1 MISIQ
6 RLNARG
12 QNQRGDAVVDY
23 LIKTERL
30 DTGYYADSD
39 QPELETMRYGGK
51 LAADPDINLLGK
63 PVTKEVMLQLAGG
76 FSPDGTPLCKNAGAA
91 PTETIKKDRNGNAR
105 LDENG
110 QEIRVLQGGHR
121 VGFDLTF
128 TPPKPVSMAF
138 AIGEGQDRIDVLEA
152 HRRAVAKT
160 MDWLEEKVET
170 RRGAGGKEVMGVEGL
185 IYSQHDH
192 LSNRNLEPNIH
203 THTLVYGVAKG
214 EDGKWGTFDAREIYR
229 HRMAADAIYK
239 NEVAANM
246 RELGYDITTQRQ
258 VDEEGNETGRV
269 EYRIAGISD
278 ELCEKFSTRRQQIL
292 DYQEEHGVDA
302 QTACLATRKHKE
314 EPAFDEMEAMW
325 KSTMASMEDEIP
337 TIEQI
342 KQTRGTQFEPDSD
355 EKVLEK
361 LHSNEA
367 VFCEHNL
374 VERLAL
380 EHAGRIRFDELME
393 KVDAFK
399 QRAGLVRIE
408 PERVAAEDAATK
420 PGRIHTEDRFAAP
433 WMIEWEK
440 EIVHR
445 VGARNN
451 EDHQKVDPALVAGGI
466 DKFQAKAGFQLSDE
480 QRRAV
485 EHITAETG
493 GVALL
498 SGFAGTGKTTVS
510 DCYSQILRSDGRRM
524 MGICVSNAAAKK
536 LQAESGME
544 CMSVAKFLTRVEHG
558 KHQVKPQ
565 DVIVVDEAGM
575 LDTNQTRKILGHAD
589 KAGAKVIMQGDVM
602 QLQPVGAGSGMSLA
616 KMATGDVKLT
626 EVRRQS
632 RVEDRD
638 LVRQFYGADLD
649 LKKGTRSRR
658 ETHELGRELMKG
670 LEQRNCLEEFNTR
683 PQALKALVDDYLA
696 DPEIAREKLVLAHTN
711 EDVAM
716 ANDAI
721 RQGLKAKGEI
731 QAGGITME
739 VISKGKGKRERMEV
753 AKGDR
758 VRFTKAEPKLGVING
773 SAGEVIGIQ
782 ANTRR
787 GGHDLTLAMEEGQ
800 TLQMNTQDCPHLA
813 HNFATT
819 VHQAQGAGK
828 RQVYHMAH
836 TGMMDNH
843 SALVAFSRLTKGNY
857 RMYGTSD
864 EFETMHERLGL
875 ERLKGTALD
884 AGVRQDPVQQHKDDR
899 SQILKDLR
907 TFGDRLAERREREQV
922 QAIGRTR

>member
-1 MISIQ
+1 MISIA
-6 RLNARG
+6 RLNSRG
-12 QNQRGDAVVDY
+12 QNQRGDAVVGY

-51 LAADPDINLLGK
+51 LAADPALDLLGK
-63 PVTKEVMLQLAGG
+63 PVTQEDMLQLAAG
-76 FSPDGTPLCKNAGAA
+76 FAPDGTPLCKNAGAL
-91 PTETIKKDRNGNAR
+91 PTETIKKDRNGNPR

-128 TPPKPVSMAF
+128 TPIKPVSMAF
-138 AIGEGQDRIDVLEA
+138 AIGQGQDRIDVLEA
-152 HRRAVAKT
+152 HRRAVATT
-160 MDWLEEKVET
+160 MEWLEQKVET

-203 THTLVYGVAKG
+203 THTLVYGIAKG

-246 RELGYDITTQRQ
+246 RELGYDISTQRQ
-258 VDEEGNETGRV
+258 VNEEGIETGRV

-278 ELCEKFSTRRQQIL
+278 ELCEEFSTRRQQIL

-314 EPAFDEMEAMW
+314 EPAFAEMEAMW
-325 KSTMASMEDEIP
+325 KSTMQSLDMEIP

-342 KQTRGTQFEPDSD
+342 KQAKGTKFEPASD

-367 VFCEHNL
+367 VFSEHHL
-374 VERLAL
+374 IERLAQ
-380 EHAGRIRFDELME
+380 EHAGRVRFGELME

-399 QRAGLVRIE
+399 ERAGLVRIE
-408 PERVAAEDAATK
+408 PERIAAEDASIK

-433 WMIEWEK
+433 WMVEWER

-445 VGARNN
+445 VGARQT
-451 EDHQKVDPALVAGGI
+451 EDHQKVGPERVARGI
-466 DKFQAKAGFQLSDE
+466 EKFQAKAGFQLSDE

-485 EHITAETG
+485 EHITGETG

-510 DCYSQILRSDGRRM
+510 DCYSQILCSDGRRM

-536 LQAESGME
+536 LEEESGMQ
-544 CMSVAKFLTRVEHG
+544 CMSVAKFLTRIEHG

-575 LDTNQTRKILGHAD
+575 LDTNQTRQILGHAD

-616 KMATGDVKLT
+616 KMATNDAKLT

-638 LVRQFYGADLD
+638 LVRQFYGSDLD

-658 ETHELGRELMKG
+658 ETLELGQQLMQG
-670 LEQRNCLEEFNTR
+670 LDQRGCIEEFNTR
-683 PQALKALVDDYLA
+683 PQALKAMVDDYLA
-696 DPEIAREKLVLAHTN
+696 DTTPANEILVLAHTRA
-711 EDVAM
+711 DVAM
-716 ANDAI
+716 ANEAI
-721 RQGLKAKGEI
+721 RKGLKAKGELEG
-731 QAGGITME
+731 QGISMKVMSNDKSEQME
-739 VISKGKGKRERMEV
+739 VV
-753 AKGDR
+753 KGDR
-758 VRFTKAEPKLGVING
+758 ICFTRAEPKLGVING
-773 SAGEVIGIQ
+773 TAGEVIGIE
-782 ANTRR
+782 ANARR
-787 GGHDLTLAMEEGQ
+787 GGHDLTLALEEGK
-800 TLQMNTQDCPHLA
+800 TLRMNTQDCPHVG
-813 HNFATT
+813 HNFAST
-819 VHQAQGAGK
+819 VHKAQGAGK
-828 RQVYHMAH
+828 RQVYHLAH
-836 TGMMDNH
+836 TGMIDNH
-843 SALVAFSRLTKGNY
+843 SALVAFSRLTKGSY
-857 RMYGTSD
+857 RMYGTGD
-864 EFETMHERLGL
+864 EFATMHERLGL
-875 ERLKGTALD
+875 ERLKGTALE
-884 AGVRQDPVQQHKDDR
+884 AGVQRGPSQQDEHTQV
-899 SQILKDLR
+899 LKNLR
-907 TFGDRLAERREREQV
+907 TLGERCPQRRRGALVRGLAR
-922 QAIGRTR
+922 